1 MGYDNDLYVTADGVD
16 IKAIMR
22 ALNEV
27 QDYCEFYETSAEL
40 HTSVSYH
47 FDHDAA
53 FFEVSKR
60 FPLAVIALEIWPEE
74 TYYNGITKVYY
85 LNGVKQEVQAEI
97 TFPPCKLTPPKTE
110 YRTVNVVILG
120 REIPVEV
127 EVLAGVSEKEAYQ
140 IAKQQIK
147 NIL

>member
-1 MGYDNDLYVTADGVD
+1 MGYDNDLYVTVNGADR
-16 IKAIMR
+16 KTIMR

-53 FFEVSKR
+53 FFKVSKQ

-74 TYYNGITKVYY
+74 AYYNGITKIYY
-85 LNGVKQEVQAEI
+85 LNGVKQEVQADI
-97 TFPPCKLTPPKTE
+97 VFPPCTLVPPKTE
-110 YRTVNVVILG
+110 YRTINVVILG
-120 REIPVEV
+120 REIPVEI
-127 EVLAGVSEKEAYQ
+127 EILAGASEDEAYQ